1 MYRNSIKFY
10 QDLINDIPTDREID
24 LSRADKDAIEE
35 LKTLISTYIIPL
47 WTDAIVKVGDDI
59 VDQQVDLEV
68 EASDQDKEDMK
79 RVAKDWL
86 HKNIMYGDLNVV
98 SSYIYNYSYSSNP
111 IIK

>member
-24 LSRADKDAIEE
+24 LSRADKDDIEE

-59 VDQQVDLEV
+59 VDQ
-68 EASDQDKEDMK
+68 
-79 RVAKDWL
+79 
-86 HKNIMYGDLNVV
+86 
-98 SSYIYNYSYSSNP
+98 
-111 IIK
+111 